1 MRTNVITLM
10 VIVAAVVVFLWY
22 ALSLPLTPMRL
33 AGLALIIPAFVLFLV
48 ARMQLGDAFS
58 IKAKASELV
67 TTGIY
72 SRIRNPIYVFGGLML
87 AGLILWF
94 ERPLFLLVFAVLIP
108 LQIMRVRKEEQV
120 LEAKFGTAYLEYKQK
135 TWF

>member
-48 ARMQLGDAFS
+48 ARMQLGDAFN

-120 LEAKFGTAYLEYKQK
+120 LEARFGTAYLEYKQK

>member
-1 MRTNVITLM
+1 MKTNVITVV
-10 VIVAAVVVFLWY
+10 VIVVAVVLFLWH

-33 AGLALIIPAFVLFLV
+33 AGLALVIPAFALFLV

-58 IKAKASELV
+58 VEARASDLV

-87 AGLILWF
+87 AGMIVWF
-94 ERPLFLLVFAVLIP
+94 ERPLFLLIFAVLIP

>member
-1 MRTNVITLM
+1 MKTNVITVV
-10 VIVAAVVVFLWY
+10 VIVVAVVLFLWH

-33 AGLALIIPAFVLFLV
+33 AGLALVIPAFALFLV

-58 IKAKASELV
+58 VEARASELV

-87 AGLILWF
+87 AGMIVWF
-94 ERPLFLLVFAVLIP
+94 ERPLFLLIFAVLIP